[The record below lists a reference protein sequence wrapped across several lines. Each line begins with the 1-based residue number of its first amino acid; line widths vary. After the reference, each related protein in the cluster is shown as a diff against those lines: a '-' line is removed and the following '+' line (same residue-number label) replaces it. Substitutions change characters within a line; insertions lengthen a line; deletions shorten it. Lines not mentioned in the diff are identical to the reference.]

1 MSLTVPVV
9 DLLACELSMDSRFSR
24 CLLPQPEDFVLSHFQ
39 GPTRDSS
46 VAWFGAYALFVL
58 GDRPQNAR
66 GGGVRH
72 CGPLRRRRGGLPVVV
87 RRVPWLG
94 PRVAAVL
101 EVAGRR
107 VGWGPDRNCGPQCHM
122 FVVCESGWPRDCG
135 ALCPRGWV
143 QRRIHAAADG
153 VSHAPGGALAAE
165 TAAARR
171 TMRTMTC
178 ASMVVVVATEGTA
191 PISSE
196 VRASMQD
203 ISARMK

>member
-1 MSLTVPVV
+1 
-9 DLLACELSMDSRFSR
+9 MDSRSCR
-24 CLLPQPEDFVLSHFQ
+24 CLLPRPEEFVLSHLQ
-39 GPTRDSS
+39 RTTRDSS
-46 VAWFGAYALFVL
+46 AAWFGAYALFVL
-58 GDRPQNAR
+58 GDSPQNAAVVR

-107 VGWGPDRNCGPQCHM
+107 VGCTLDRNCGPECHM
-122 FVVCESGWPRDCG
+122 CVVCASGWPHDCG

-196 VRASMQD
+196 VRANMHD